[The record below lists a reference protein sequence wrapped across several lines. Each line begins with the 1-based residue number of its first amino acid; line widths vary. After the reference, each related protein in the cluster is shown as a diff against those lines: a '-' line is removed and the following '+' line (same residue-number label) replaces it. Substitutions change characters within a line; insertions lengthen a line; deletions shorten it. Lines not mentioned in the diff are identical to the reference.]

1 MVTSPS
7 SVSDNWEYTGLR
19 VTASSR
25 CKIGTRKITA
35 KHDDT

>member
-25 CKIGTRKITA
+25 YKTY
-35 KHDDT
+35 DMVV